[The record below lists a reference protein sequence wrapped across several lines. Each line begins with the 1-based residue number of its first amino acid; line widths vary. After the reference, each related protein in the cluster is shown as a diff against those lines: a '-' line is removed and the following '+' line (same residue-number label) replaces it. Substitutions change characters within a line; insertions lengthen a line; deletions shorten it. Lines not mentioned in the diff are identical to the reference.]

1 MSPSFVQFLTRVY
14 QFSCRDPN
22 YKDCLLSKL
31 EKWILRK
38 GGLKIARTT
47 FDAGAAPATRAV
59 NIDRYP
65 WNATQANALNGC
77 TTVCCVPSGGAAG
90 GAT

>member
-1 MSPSFVQFLTRVY
+1 MSPSFVQFFTRVY

-38 GGLKIARTT
+38 VGLKLHERRSMREQLRLCVQSILIGTR
-47 FDAGAAPATRAV
+47 GAHHKLTR
-59 NIDRYP
+59 
-65 WNATQANALNGC
+65 
-77 TTVCCVPSGGAAG
+77 
-90 GAT
+90 